1 MRAGAVIY
9 HYIDLDCPPRRDIG
23 AEELLDGIRRLLLA
37 DHVRRQVNDGKATHV
52 PDWEIRFKRRL
63 VTPDGETQEQ
73 EMTVADVEEQARPLR
88 EREGFCTDCPAAVTG
103 TPYSCTQTIALPISA
118 KAEQWLVDRAA
129 PRGSLGGQLTR
140 RSAEALGLGACE
152 TLDAWRKAGF
162 LEAKSPLRPTAAEDA
177 DPLTSQ
183 QLLHAM
189 LLSGD
194 LSPAACLAV
203 LLHTQCLRTANGGGT
218 DQVLVMIQQIQ
229 ERQSAAGA
237 PPLEFVL
244 EPEASD
250 DASTLDLKVFLAAAY
265 RAFSLET
272 TLAIRM

>member
-1 MRAGAVIY
+1 VIY
-9 HYIDLDCPPRRDIG
+9 YYIDLDCPPRRDIG
-23 AEELLDGIRRLLLA
+23 GDELLDGIRRLLLA
-37 DHVRRQVNDGKATHV
+37 DHVRKQVNDGKATAV

-63 VTPDGETQEQ
+63 VTPDGETVES
-73 EMTVADVEEQARPLR
+73 EMTVADVEQQAQPLR
-88 EREGFCTDCPAAVTG
+88 EREGFCLDCPAAVTG
-103 TPYSCTQTIALPISA
+103 APYSCTQTIALPLSA

-129 PRGSLGGQLTR
+129 PPASLSGQLVR

-152 TLDAWRKAGF
+152 TLDAWRQAGF
-162 LEAKSPLRPTAAEDA
+162 LEAKSPLRPSGAKDG

-194 LSPAACLAV
+194 LPPASCLAI
-203 LLHTQCLRTANGGGT
+203 LLHTQCLRTANGGGP

-229 ERQSAAGA
+229 ERQSASGA
-237 PPLEFVL
+237 PQLEFVL
-244 EPEASD
+244 EPEPSD

-272 TLAIRM
+272 PLAIRM